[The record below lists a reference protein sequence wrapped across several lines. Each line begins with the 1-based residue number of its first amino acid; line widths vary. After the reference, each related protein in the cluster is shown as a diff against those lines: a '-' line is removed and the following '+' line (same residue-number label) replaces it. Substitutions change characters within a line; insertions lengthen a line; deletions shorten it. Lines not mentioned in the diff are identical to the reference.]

1 GEALAQAVAARPF
14 LIKPNRFELEQLVGR
29 PLPTRD
35 EVIREARVLHAQG
48 VEWVCVSLGGEG
60 AVLVGAETYIGHAPE
75 VAVVSTVGAG
85 DSMVGGLVAALSR
98 HATPADA
105 LRLALACGSG
115 TSQQPGTELFDPAA
129 LPGLQAQVNIQLIA

>member
-1 GEALAQAVAARPF
+1 MRSSARPACC
-14 LIKPNRFELEQLVGR
+14 
-29 PLPTRD
+29 TRKAWSGS
-35 EVIREARVLHAQG
+35 V
-48 VEWVCVSLGGEG
+48 
-60 AVLVGAETYIGHAPE
+60 IGHAPE